1 MGPHLI
7 TNSYEENGLQI
18 LPHLKWNNA
27 SRRTTILYSEML
39 SNIKNTMTNTI
50 KNVGPKPT
58 ETDLNLHFYL
68 LKKKILPINFQSFY
82 LNKIIFVF
90 TKSQHIQNDIDYKK
104 SNKGHINIKFLNQHN
119 KCLFLKKINFKSIII
134 RSTI

>member
-1 MGPHLI
+1 M
-7 TNSYEENGLQI
+7 S
-18 LPHLKWNNA
+18 
-27 SRRTTILYSEML
+27 
-39 SNIKNTMTNTI
+39 SNVKNTMTNSV
-50 KNVGPKPT
+50 KNVGSKPT
-58 ETDLNLHFYL
+58 ETDLNRYFYSL
-68 LKKKILPINFQSFY
+68 KKILVIIIVYYLNSDFSVSFY

-119 KCLFLKKINFKSIII
+119 KCLFLKKISFKTIII